1 MQFSVSRRRLG
12 STCAHFLNGN
22 RSSLRQR
29 KHSPAVPLQ
38 RKPLRVEQSDL
49 DGAQHHRGETV
60 DRSGSLISHVLNC
73 GRTKPAFC
81 LCSCLKLLVPKA
93 FSVCADCLQ
102 SGDIDIVNT
111 TAKDTCRLKF
121 SPYSYFSRDVPRKV
135 SLPSFGSAK
144 TRREGEHRAAR
155 GFGFIRFC
163 CTDSFY
169 LWRRTADHV
178 LQLDCRDLI
187 LKARTLSPLNR
198 KVLPRTP

>member
-1 MQFSVSRRRLG
+1 MQVSVRRK
-12 STCAHFLNGN
+12 TWQYVCPFLNGN
-22 RSSLRQR
+22 GSSLRQR

-60 DRSGSLISHVLNC
+60 DRSGVLISHVLNC
-73 GRTKPAFC
+73 GRTKSAF
-81 LCSCLKLLVPKA
+81 CLKLLVPKA

-111 TAKDTCRLKF
+111 TTKDTCRLKF

-144 TRREGEHRAAR
+144 TRREGEHRAVSA
-155 GFGFIRFC
+155 
-163 CTDSFY
+163 
-169 LWRRTADHV
+169 H
-178 LQLDCRDLI
+178 
-187 LKARTLSPLNR
+187 
-198 KVLPRTP
+198 